1 MSVDVRKRVWV
12 CQWEVQFAK
21 HLFLLHLVHFHSSF
35 PVLFESA
42 RRAREIWYYAV
53 RQCLAGGQAHVST
66 CQHKAERLIAGNTKQ
81 WKQILRIAKTHT
93 LLPIMALF
101 SLLLPAAH
109 VLMFQL
115 A

>member
-1 MSVDVRKRVWV
+1 MGAPMGGAICKAPFPSSSRTLPLKFPSAFRI
-12 CQWEVQFAK
+12 CAACARN
-21 HLFLLHLVHFHSSF
+21 LVLCGA
-35 PVLFESA
+35 PVSR
-42 RRAREIWYYAV
+42 RRA
-53 RQCLAGGQAHVST
+53 ST